1 MTPAEAAALPQG
13 DTRLLGTQTAQYLL
27 ASKNLARV
35 CYVAADGTPRVFPM
49 LFHWTG
55 EELVF
60 ATFADAKKIS
70 SIRRRP
76 AIAVSIDENTMPP
89 LVLLLRGEAGIA
101 ETDGILP
108 EYRAMHYRYA
118 GKEQGE
124 RNVAEV
130 ERPGVRMAR
139 ISLRPSWCGVLD
151 FTTRFPGDST
161 QEEFQNRG

>member
-1 MTPAEAAALPQG
+1 MSPVEIPALAQG
-13 DTRLLGTQTAQYLL
+13 DIRLLGTQTAQYLL

-35 CYVAADGTPRVFPM
+35 SYVAADRTPRVFPM

-60 ATFADAKKIS
+60 ATFAGAKKIN
-70 SIRRRP
+70 SIRRQP
-76 AIAVSIDENTMPP
+76 AIAVSIDENVMPP
-89 LVLLLRGEAGIA
+89 LVLLLRGDAII
-101 ETDGILP
+101 TDFDGILP
-108 EYRAMHYRYA
+108 EYRGMHYRYA
-118 GKEQGE
+118 GPEQGE

-139 ISLRPSWCGVLD
+139 ISLRPSWVGVLD

-161 QEEFQNRG
+161 PKEFQKRG